1 MVFSASF
8 TPGGR
13 RSAGVLVPVFSLRT
27 EDDQGIGDVEGLRQF
42 IDWAADARF
51 GFVQLLPVNETGPDN
66 SPYNAISSVAIEPM
80 TIDCRPGKGLAD
92 LSAELYAEVLA
103 GQDMEALR
111 SGAVKYEAVRALKLD
126 LLWRA
131 FSGFVEGHYQQGTV
145 RDEEFHQFCE
155 REKDWLGDYCLF
167 RLLMDM
173 EGGRHVWSEWPEE
186 YGTVGRAREFV
197 DRLLEAEPA
206 KTERQLVYYAFVQW
220 IAHEQWAAV
229 RRHADDRRVRL
240 MGDIPFGVS
249 LCSADVFANPALFDL
264 EWHGGAPPERLF
276 KDDEFVQ
283 KWGQNWG
290 IPLYRW
296 DAMEASD
303 FAWWRQ
309 RVRKVTE
316 IFSMF
321 RIDHAL
327 GFYRIYAFP
336 WNPARNAEFLPLGEE

>member
-126 LLWRA
+126 LLWGA
-131 FSGFVEGHYQQGTV
+131 FSGFVESSSATSV
-145 RDEEFHQFCE
+145 R
-155 REKDWLGDYCLF
+155 
-167 RLLMDM
+167 
-173 EGGRHVWSEWPEE
+173 SN
-186 YGTVGRAREFV
+186 AR
-197 DRLLEAEPA
+197 
-206 KTERQLVYYAFVQW
+206 
-220 IAHEQWAAV
+220 
-229 RRHADDRRVRL
+229 
-240 MGDIPFGVS
+240 
-249 LCSADVFANPALFDL
+249 
-264 EWHGGAPPERLF
+264 
-276 KDDEFVQ
+276 
-283 KWGQNWG
+283 
-290 IPLYRW
+290 
-296 DAMEASD
+296 
-303 FAWWRQ
+303 
-309 RVRKVTE
+309 
-316 IFSMF
+316 
-321 RIDHAL
+321 
-327 GFYRIYAFP
+327 
-336 WNPARNAEFLPLGEE
+336 